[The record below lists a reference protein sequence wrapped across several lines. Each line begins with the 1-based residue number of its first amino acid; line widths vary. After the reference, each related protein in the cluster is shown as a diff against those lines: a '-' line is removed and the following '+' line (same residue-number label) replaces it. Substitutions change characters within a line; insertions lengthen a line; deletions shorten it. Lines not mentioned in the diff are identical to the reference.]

1 MSFFI
6 TSFALVQAQHDGHNT
21 TGNTNEQK
29 RSQQKK
35 IRRIGPVV
43 EYHLYVNDTTVN
55 YTGRKRKALA
65 INGQI
70 PAPTLRFTEGDS
82 AVIHVHNLLN
92 EEVSIHW
99 HGVLLPNEQDGVH
112 VLNTPPI
119 HARQTYT
126 FRYRIIQNGTLW
138 YHSHSRVQEQEGLY
152 GPLVF
157 YPAEPENEKEKNEEV
172 LQISDWRDERG
183 TSILRSLKRR
193 NEWYAI
199 KKKGVQSWGE
209 AIAKGHF
216 NDKVQMEWTRMPGAD
231 LSDIYYQKHLMH
243 GQPVNTFEKY
253 KKGDSVLLRVINGS
267 AASYYWLQYSGG
279 KMRVIAS
286 DGNGVKPVEVDKLLI
301 ATAETYDI
309 MIKIPDDGKYE
320 FRATAQD
327 ITGYASAF
335 FGSGTQ
341 VKAKDIPKLD
351 YMVLMNEMNKM
362 TWAMK
367 GMGMKMKMGL
377 YMKMGKMDMNNMGD
391 MNAMDGMD
399 HMNMQNEKVMNDMP
413 MDDSKMDSAGMNMKK
428 DSMQHDQMNMNDIM
442 QHNMND
448 TMQHNMNDTMG
459 MKDMDHSNMPGIEK
473 KTTPK
478 TNVKPPAK
486 KPVQKKPAAKK
497 AAPMKEMDH
506 SKMKMPKKTPAKTP
520 PAKKTTPAKKPPQK
534 KAVDHSQ
541 HGTSHTEP
549 PNDNKDSTLNMH
561 LTASVPHA
569 TTGKMSRNDFRLN
582 KNPISELSPAIVDTV
597 PEKRKKEE
605 MPMRGHEMHDMNN
618 MKTDTTPKKKTQQKD
633 VKGKMNMQHGN
644 MNMGSMNG
652 MQTRDTSRS
661 FMLMNMMPRMKMTG
675 FDFPPGNG
683 TDVVLS
689 YDMLQS
695 DTMTV
700 LPKDRPWREIN
711 INLSG
716 NMQRFVWSING
727 KTLSQQDEKI
737 LIRKGEN
744 VRVVFTNATMMEH
757 PLHLHGHF
765 FRVINKQGKYA
776 PMKHTFNIN
785 AMATQVI
792 EFAATEEKD
801 WFFHCHT
808 LYHMLSGMATI
819 FSYEGTESQV
829 QKDHPKEYK
838 QFLMEHGSGY
848 YPWANASF
856 HSQGTF
862 GTLVLAGAR
871 LQFDQ
876 DWKWNYKKSY
886 ELESRLQYFLDKRQF
901 FSAFVG
907 AEFSKTNVRNGKEQP
922 DMEQAKIA
930 TAGLIYTLPFL
941 INAEGRIDHKGNF
954 RFQLL
959 REDIPLTTRTRL
971 DLYWNTE
978 KEYGVTARYIVAKYL
993 TISGNY
999 DSDYGWG
1006 AGLSL
1011 IY

>member
-1 MSFFI
+1 MKHCFLLLSLFI
-6 TSFALVQAQHDGHNT
+6 GSLVSLQAQHEEHNVT
-21 TGNTNEQK
+21 RSSKEEKKSEQ
-29 RSQQKK
+29 RGV
-35 IRRIGPVV
+35 RRIGPVV

-55 YTGRKRKALA
+55 FTGRKKKALA

-92 EEVSIHW
+92 DEVSIHW

-119 HARQTYT
+119 HAGQTHT

-138 YHSHSRVQEQEGLY
+138 YHSHTGVQEQEGLY

-157 YPAEPENEKEKNEEV
+157 YPAVTEKEAGKNEEV
-172 LQISDWRDERG
+172 LQLSDWRDERG
-183 TSILRSLKRR
+183 SSILRSLKRR

-199 KKKGVQSWGE
+199 KKRGVQSWGE

-231 LSDIYYQKHLMH
+231 VSDVYYQKHLMH
-243 GQPVNTFEKY
+243 GQSVNTFPKY

-279 KMRVIAS
+279 KMRVVSS
-286 DGNGVKPVEVDKLLI
+286 DGNDVKPVDVDKLLI

-309 MIKIPDDGKYE
+309 MIKIPDDFQYE
-320 FRATAQD
+320 FRATVQD

-341 VKAKDIPKLD
+341 VKARDIPPLD
-351 YMVLMNEMNKM
+351 YMVLMNEMNRI

-377 YMKMGKMDMNNMGD
+377 YMKMGKMNMGG
-391 MNAMDGMD
+391 MSGMEGMD
-399 HMNMQNEKVMNDMP
+399 HMNMQNETDMP
-413 MDDSKMDSAGMNMKK
+413 MDHTKMDSTAINMNK
-428 DSMQHDQMNMNDIM
+428 DSMQHDHM
-442 QHNMND
+442 NMND
-448 TMQHNMNDTMG
+448 TMKHDMKDTMD
-459 MKDMDHSNMPGIEK
+459 MKDMDHSNMPGMEK
-473 KTTPK
+473 TNTPK
-478 TNVKPPAK
+478 TPKPPAK
-486 KPVQKKPAAKK
+486 KPAAKK
-497 AAPMKEMDH
+497 KDPMEEMDH
-506 SKMKMPKKTPAKTP
+506 SKMKTGTTPKKAPAKRAPAKKAPAKRP
-520 PAKKTTPAKKPPQK
+520 PVKKTTPAKKTAPK

-541 HGTSHTEP
+541 HGTSHITP
-549 PNDNKDSTLNMH
+549 PNDNHDSTLDT
-561 LTASVPHA
+561 LIIASHSRES
-569 TTGKMSRNDFRLN
+569 TGKMFSNDFRLN
-582 KNPISELSPAIVDTV
+582 KSFISEISTVMLDTV
-597 PEKRKKEE
+597 PDKNKKEE
-605 MPMRGHEMHDMNN
+605 MPMQGHEMHHM
-618 MKTDTTPKKKTQQKD
+618 TDDTVPKKQNQKTN
-633 VKGKMNMQHGN
+633 MPENTNMQHGN
-644 MNMGSMNG
+644 MNMGSP
-652 MQTRDTSRS
+652 QRDTSRS
-661 FMLMNMMPRMKMTG
+661 FMLMNMMPRTKMTG

-683 TDVVLS
+683 NDVVLS

-700 LPKDRPWREIN
+700 LPTGRPWREIE
-711 INLSG
+711 ITLSG
-716 NMQRFVWSING
+716 NMQRYVWSING
-727 KTLSQQDEKI
+727 ETLSQQDQKL

-785 AMATQVI
+785 AMTTQVI

-819 FSYEGTESQV
+819 FSYEGTESEV
-829 QKDHPKEYK
+829 QKAHPKEFRK
-838 QFLMEHGSGY
+838 FIREHGSRY

-862 GTLVLAGAR
+862 GTLVLAGAK
-871 LQFDQ
+871 LQIDQ

-886 ELESRLQYFLDKRQF
+886 ELETRIQYFLDKRQF
-901 FSAFVG
+901 FSAFIG
-907 AEFSKTNVRNGKEQP
+907 GEYEKNNMKNGKEQP
-922 DMEQAKIA
+922 ETEKENIGA
-930 TAGLIYTLPFL
+930 AGLIYTLPFL
-941 INAEGRIDHKGNF
+941 INAEARIDHRGKF
-954 RFQLL
+954 RFQLG
-959 REDIPLTTRTRL
+959 REDLPLTTRTRL
-971 DLYWNTE
+971 DFYWNTDN
-978 KEYGVTARYIVAKYL
+978 EYGVAARYIVAKYL
-993 TISGNY
+993 AISANY
-999 DSDYGWG
+999 DSDFGWG
-1006 AGLSL
+1006 AGLSI